1 MSLYR
6 SPDFGTATGEK
17 CCLFTS
23 AGRHFETCSDT
34 LFWTFAT
41 TAANELFSS
50 HDVPSFSGMAIAGFL
65 SLHFMIFLLLFGK
78 YKHTVRLRLFP
89 SLSVSYSGP
98 GGGFVCQV
106 WALWWCLDVDSEW
119 VTVSKALSWK
129 CLLLGHY
136 YSLYAL
142 LREEMRGKP

>member
-41 TAANELFSS
+41 TAANELFAS
-50 HDVPSFSGMAIAGFL
+50 HDVPSFSGLAIAVFL
-65 SLHFMIFLLLFGK
+65 PPHFMIFLFLFGK

-98 GGGFVCQV
+98 GGAFVCQV
-106 WALWWCLDVDSEW
+106 WALWWCLDVERLTRSE
-119 VTVSKALSWK
+119 SPFPRL
-129 CLLLGHY
+129 CLESVYCLAITTHCMHY
-136 YSLYAL
+136 
-142 LREEMRGKP
+142 